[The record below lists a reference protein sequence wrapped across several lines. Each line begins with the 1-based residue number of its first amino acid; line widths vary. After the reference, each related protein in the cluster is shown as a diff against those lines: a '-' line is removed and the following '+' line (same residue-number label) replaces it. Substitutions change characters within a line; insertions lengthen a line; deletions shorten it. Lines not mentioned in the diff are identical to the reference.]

1 MTSFAKGTKVVS
13 HAAIEPQ
20 NHLPRTS
27 QIPRDSVKRSGD
39 VRISINLRFLKW
51 HCDHESH
58 VPQILDRE
66 LFLRQTVKEIVRV
79 FNQAPNTIGQLL
91 NRRETSCL
99 HNPDYARARPNPL
112 AELVIN
118 QLFGVA
124 I

>member
-79 FNQAPNTIGQLL
+79 FDQAPKSIGQLL
-91 NRRETSCL
+91 NWSETSYL
-99 HNPDYARARPNPL
+99 HHADNSGARPSPL
-112 AELVIN
+112 TE
-118 QLFGVA
+118 F
-124 I
+124 